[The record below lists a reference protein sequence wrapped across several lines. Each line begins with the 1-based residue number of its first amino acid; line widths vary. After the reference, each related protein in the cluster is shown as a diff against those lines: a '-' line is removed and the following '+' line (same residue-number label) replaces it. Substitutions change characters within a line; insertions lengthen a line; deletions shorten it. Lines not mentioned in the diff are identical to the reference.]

1 MNRKRLRIGPGAPL
15 RGPARI
21 PGDKSISHRAV
32 LLGSLADGR
41 SRIVGF
47 LDGRDCRATVDVM
60 RALGARIDLAVPGEM
75 HIRGAGLRGLQ
86 EPRAVLDC
94 RNSGTTMRLLAGLLA
109 GQAFT
114 SVATGTRQLC
124 GRPMARIIEPLQ
136 RMGAHVHGRGGD
148 RFAPLTFVP
157 ATDGLRGC
165 VYALPVASAQ
175 VKSCLLLASLF
186 STGETVVTEPGPT
199 RNHTERM
206 LRAMGGL
213 IEETDGRRIVSRAPA
228 RLQPLAMRV
237 PGDASSA
244 AFLVV
249 AATLTPDSR
258 VRLENVGCNET
269 RTGLLDALQVM
280 GASIARLQPTTE
292 GGEDAADLVIQHSPL
307 RAGEFGG
314 DLVVRMIDEV
324 PLLVLACT
332 QAEGTSVI
340 RDAQELRVK
349 ESDRIADTVAQ
360 LRRLGADVEGTPDG
374 FVVRGPTPLQGGT
387 VDSRGDH
394 RLAMML
400 SVAGLLTD
408 ADTVVQDAQVTDDSF
423 PGFAQ
428 TLAQLGADAVEEEE
442 RE

>member
-1 MNRKRLRIGPGAPL
+1 
-15 RGPARI
+15 
-21 PGDKSISHRAV
+21 
-32 LLGSLADGR
+32 
-41 SRIVGF
+41 
-47 LDGRDCRATVDVM
+47 
-60 RALGARIDLAVPGEM
+60 
-75 HIRGAGLRGLQ
+75 
-86 EPRAVLDC
+86 
-94 RNSGTTMRLLAGLLA
+94 
-109 GQAFT
+109 
-114 SVATGTRQLC
+114 
-124 GRPMARIIEPLQ
+124 MARIIEPLQ
-136 RMGAHVHGRGGD
+136 RMGARVHGRGGN

-157 ATDGLRGC
+157 ATDGLRGS

-186 STGETVVTEPGPT
+186 SAGETVVTEPGPT
-199 RNHTERM
+199 RDHTERM

-213 IEETDGRRIVSRAPA
+213 LEATDGRGIVSRAPE

-249 AATLTPDSR
+249 AAALTPDSR

-269 RTGLLDALQVM
+269 RTGLLDALHAM
-280 GASIARLQPTTE
+280 GASIARLQPTAE
-292 GGEDAADLVIQHSPL
+292 GGEDAADLVIQHRPL
-307 RAGEFGG
+307 QAGEFGG
-314 DLVVRMIDEV
+314 ELVVRMIDEV

-360 LRRLGADVEGTPDG
+360 LRRLGADVEGAPDG
-374 FVVRGPTPLQGGT
+374 FVVRGPTPLQGGA
-387 VDSRGDH
+387 VHSRGDH

-408 ADTVVQDAQVTDDSF
+408 ADTVVQEAQVTDDSF
-423 PGFAQ
+423 PGFAR
-428 TLAQLGADAVEEEE
+428 TLTQLGADVVEEED